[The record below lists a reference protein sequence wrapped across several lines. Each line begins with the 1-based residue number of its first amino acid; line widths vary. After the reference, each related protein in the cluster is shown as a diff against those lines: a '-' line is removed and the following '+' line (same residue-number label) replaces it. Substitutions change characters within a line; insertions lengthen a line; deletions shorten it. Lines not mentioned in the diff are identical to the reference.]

1 MLKDYFR
8 KEPSKGIN
16 LDEAGGILSGEQG
29 TEDVVLIDVCPLTLS
44 IKTTSGV
51 FTKLITCN
59 TVIPTHKSQIFST
72 VADNQPTLL
81 IQDNNILGKFEL
93 SGIPSTPHGVP
104 QIEVLFEINANGIM
118 KVAAA
123 NKGIGKSESITITN
137 EKGCLSKENIKHMVH
152 KAEGFALKD
161 EANHKHIEALNSLSS
176 FIYRLK
182 SQLGNQSG
190 LGGKLSDDDKK
201 SLLAVI
207 KEAMEWIK
215 KNGQTA
221 NTDNLEEKLA
231 EIQSIMLVIHHG
243 NMLMPSPLFY
253 DNNVLTM
260 ENG

>member
-8 KEPSKGIN
+8 KEPSK
-16 LDEAGGILSGEQG
+16 G

-72 VADNQPTLL
+72 CALTK
-81 IQDNNILGKFEL
+81 DNNILGKFEL

-231 EIQSIMLVIHHG
+231 EIQSIMLDDEPYYSHDE
-243 NMLMPSPLFY
+243 L
-253 DNNVLTM
+253 
-260 ENG
+260 